1 MECLPF
7 AMNQSQKDTT
17 STPRTALLVG
27 ATGLIGKQL
36 LTKLLH
42 VPYYDKVVVLT
53 RRSLG
58 MVHTKLEEV
67 IFDFNN
73 PNASLVK
80 GNDIFCCLGTTIKK
94 AGSKEAFKKVDLVY
108 PLSIARLA
116 LKNGAE
122 KFLIVTA
129 MGSDAESGIFYNQV
143 KGEVEKGL
151 SLINYPTLHI
161 FRPSLLLGD
170 RQETRLGEK
179 AGEVLA
185 TIFKPLMFGP
195 LKKYRAIDSGK
206 VANAM
211 LAFARKSERGTFVH
225 ESDALQAF

>member
-1 MECLPF
+1 M
-7 AMNQSQKDTT
+7 TT
-17 STPRTALLVG
+17 STSRTALLVG
-27 ATGLIGKQL
+27 ATGLVGKQL

-42 VPYYDKVVVLT
+42 VPYYDKVIVLT

-58 MVHTKLEEV
+58 MVHTKLHEH
-67 IFDFNN
+67 IFDFEN
-73 PNASLVK
+73 PDTSLVK
-80 GNDIFCCLGTTIKK
+80 ADDIFCCLGTTIKK
-94 AGSKEAFKKVDLVY
+94 AGSKEAFKKVDLIY
-108 PLSIARLA
+108 PLRIAKLA

-143 KGEVEKGL
+143 KGEVEKDL
-151 SLINYPTLHI
+151 SLLNFPILHI
-161 FRPSLLLGD
+161 FRPSLLLGN

-185 TIFKPLMFGP
+185 TIFKPIMLGP

-211 LAFARKSERGTFVH
+211 LAFARKNEKGIFIHDSG
-225 ESDALQAF
+225 DLQSF